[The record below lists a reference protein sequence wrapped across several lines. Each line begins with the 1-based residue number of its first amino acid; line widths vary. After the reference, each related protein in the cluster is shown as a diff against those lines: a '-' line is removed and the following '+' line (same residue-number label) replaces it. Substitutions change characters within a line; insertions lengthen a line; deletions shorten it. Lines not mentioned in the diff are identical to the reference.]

1 MPATQS
7 KRNKRR
13 STNADSDFEPEVPPA
28 KKQINSYED
37 GTPVNGK
44 KLSHKK
50 NSVNDFELIYAF
62 PRRLVC
68 RDQED
73 GFPRFHHGTVY
84 IQLIEMDPK
93 YTYIFDKDIIARSS
107 EGLRDCM
114 SPGVR
119 VAESDPGLAK
129 TIKHRAGLEYFFD
142 LKYIQSTDI
151 WALVRLVSISPLI
164 FLSL

>member
-13 STNADSDFEPEVPPA
+13 STKADSDFEPEVPQA

-44 KLSHKK
+44 KIRHKN
-50 NSVNDFELIYAF
+50 NSVDDLEVIYAV
-62 PRRLVC
+62 PRKLVC

-84 IQLIEMDPK
+84 IQLIELDPK
-93 YTYIFDKDIIARSS
+93 YTYIFEKDIIARSS
-107 EGLRDCM
+107 EVLRDCM
-114 SPGVR
+114 RVR
-119 VAESDPGLAK
+119 IAESDKGLAE

-142 LKYIQSTDI
+142 LRYIQSTDI